1 MILAGDVGGTKTLLA
16 IYVKK
21 NNELQLALKQRF
33 LSANYAGLEHILAEF
48 LPQVREQGLTIERA
62 AFGVAGP
69 VFERHVK
76 ITNLPWIITLP
87 RLQDAL
93 GLERVSLI
101 NDVQAIAYAAPHL
114 EAGDLHT
121 LHEGEP
127 MPGGNIAIIAPGTG
141 LGEAYLTWDGE
152 QYHAYASEGG
162 HADFGPTDALE
173 IELLRYYL
181 LRMDHVSYERFCSGS
196 GLPNIYAFLR
206 ENRYAMEPDW
216 LRKRLEEADDPTP
229 VIVEAALKEDPY
241 CELCSMTLSMFV
253 SILAAEAGNLAL
265 KVNAR
270 GGVYLGGGAPPRI
283 LPALMHQRFMQSFLH
298 KGRMADLLIRMP
310 VHVITHPNP
319 GLYGAALY
327 AQDGE
332 KRVP

>member
-21 NNELQLALKQRF
+21 EDGLQPVLKRRY
-33 LSANYAGLEHILAEF
+33 LSGNYPGLEPILAEF
-48 LPQVREQGLTIERA
+48 LAEAREQGLKVEKA

-76 ITNLPWIITLP
+76 ITNLPWIITAS
-87 RLQDAL
+87 RLQEAL
-93 GLERVSLI
+93 GVEQVNLL

-114 EAGDLHT
+114 EAAHIHT

-127 MPGGNIAIIAPGTG
+127 VVGGNIAVIAPGTG

-152 QYHAYASEGG
+152 RYHAYASEGG

-206 ENRYAMEPDW
+206 DNRYAMEPEW

-270 GGVYLGGGAPPRI
+270 GGVYLAGGVPPRI
-283 LPALMHQRFMQSFLH
+283 LPALAHQRFMQSFLH
-298 KGRMADLLIRMP
+298 KGRMADVLIRMP
-310 VHVITHPNP
+310 VRVITHPNP
-319 GLYGAALY
+319 GLYGAALF
-327 AQDGE
+327 ALAG
-332 KRVP
+332 